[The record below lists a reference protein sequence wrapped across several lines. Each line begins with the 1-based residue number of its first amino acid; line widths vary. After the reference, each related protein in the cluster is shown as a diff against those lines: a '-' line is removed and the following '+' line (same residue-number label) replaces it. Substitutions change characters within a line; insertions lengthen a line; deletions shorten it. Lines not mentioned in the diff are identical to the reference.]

1 MFTINIYLKFALIA
15 LCLIGGTVLWML
27 YGFGYAWLPLII
39 GIILLVSYFLLG
51 TIQSASQMIQDMDF
65 EGAEKRLALTVKP
78 NWLYVTNRAF
88 YNIMKGSIAGA
99 RNDQKSAEG
108 FFHNALNLKLPSD
121 NERAMVLMQLTSI
134 NANKN
139 KWSAAKNYYH
149 QLKKLKVT
157 QPQIKEQMQTLEK
170 AMAQQGQMKAAQTRG
185 KQGMQM
191 MSRGGKRRRP
201 KMR

>member
-15 LCLIGGTVLWML
+15 LGLIGGIVLWVM
-27 YGFGYAWLPLII
+27 YGFGYAWLPLLI
-39 GIILLVSYFLLG
+39 GIILLISYFLLG
-51 TIQSASQMIQDMDF
+51 TIQSASQLIQDMDYD
-65 EGAEKRLALTVKP
+65 GADERLNLTVKP

-88 YNIMKGSIAGA
+88 YNIMKGTIAA
-99 RNDQKSAEG
+99 AKNDQKTAES
-108 FFHNALNLKLPSD
+108 FFNTALNLKLPSD
-121 NERAMVLMQLTSI
+121 NEKAMVLMQLTSI

-149 QLKKLKVT
+149 QLKKLKIT
-157 QPQIKEQMQTLEK
+157 QSQIKDQMVQLDK
-170 AMAQQGQMKAAQTRG
+170 AMAQQGQMKAAQSRG